1 MAKKVYIDDIGL
13 GVFSFPVLAF
23 NERMETAKETTPQMA
38 GDLQALAARVYF
50 GMLAEQPKPTRE
62 TDVYF
67 IDWENTSPYT
77 SGELVPVDS
86 WLEKEN
92 AAKYSSAGRV
102 LVPFVQADAQ
112 TAYFSALKN
121 LQTWLAY
128 YGLTEGIQKTLME
141 ASRKRQ
147 KDLAAIAESNAAA
160 ARALAYSQQT
170 ADMTEEARINA
181 AENEARAK
189 KTLEENLTKESE
201 LKQELENIKAGY
213 LVEKNGGISW
223 PWLLLGAGVFY
234 ALGKNKGKRSK

>member
-23 NERMETAKETTPQMA
+23 NERMETAKETTPQL
-38 GDLQALAARVYF
+38 DEQARAARVYF

-62 TDVYF
+62 TGVYF

-86 WLEKEN
+86 WLENEN
-92 AAKYSSAGRV
+92 AAKYSAAGRV

-128 YGLTEGIQKTLME
+128 YGLTDGIQKTLME

-147 KDLAAIAESNAAA
+147 KDLAALAESNAAA
-160 ARALAYSQQT
+160 ARSLAYSQQT

-189 KTLEENLTKESE
+189 KTLDENLTKEAE

-213 LVEKNGGISW
+213 LVEKTGGISW

-234 ALGKNKGKRSK
+234 ALGKNKGKRGK

>member
-23 NERMETAKETTPQMA
+23 NERMKTAKETTPQL
-38 GDLQALAARVYF
+38 DEQERAARVYF

-67 IDWENTSPYT
+67 IDWENTSPYK

-86 WLEKEN
+86 WLKQED
-92 AAKYSSAGRV
+92 AAKYSAFGRI

-112 TAYFSALKN
+112 TAYFHALKN
-121 LQTWLAY
+121 LQTWLSY
-128 YGLTEGIQKTLME
+128 YGLTTGIEKTLME

-147 KDLAAIAESNAAA
+147 ADLAAINESNAAA
-160 ARALAYSQQT
+160 ARALALSQQT
-170 ADMTEEARINA
+170 ADMTEEARIEA
-181 AENEARAK
+181 AEAEARAR
-189 KTLEENLTKESE
+189 KTLEDNLTKEAE
-201 LKQELENIKAGY
+201 IKQELENIKAGY
-213 LVEKNGGISW
+213 LVEKTGGISW

-234 ALGKNKGKRSK
+234 ALGKNKGKRGK

>member
-13 GVFSFPVLAF
+13 GIFSFPVLAF
-23 NERMETAKETTPQMA
+23 NERMQTAKETTPQL
-38 GDLQALAARVYF
+38 DEQARAARVYF

-62 TDVYF
+62 TGVYF
-67 IDWENTSPYT
+67 IDWENTSPYK

-92 AAKYSSAGRV
+92 AAKYSAGGQI
-102 LVPFVQADAQ
+102 LVPFVEADAQ

-128 YGLTEGIQKTLME
+128 YGLTDGIQKTLME

-147 KDLAAIAESNAAA
+147 ADLAKINESNAAA

-170 ADMTEEARINA
+170 SEMTEEARIKA

-189 KTLEENLTKESE
+189 RTLEENITKEAE
-201 LKQELENIKAGY
+201 IKQELENIKAGY
-213 LVEKNGGISW
+213 LVKKTGGISW
-223 PWLLLGAGVFY
+223 PWILLGAGVFY
-234 ALGKNKGKRSK
+234 ALGKNKGKRGK